1 MRSQH
6 QWLDSIKTNGCW
18 GCHGLGNKATRTIP
32 EELGSFENSHAAWAR
47 RIQSGQAM
55 SSMIAHHQPLRRA
68 ARHLPI
74 SPTGPTASPRASCP
88 FAKPERPQGIE
99 RNVVVTMWDWGRA
112 KAYLHDEIATD
123 RRNPRVNA
131 NGKLYGSPEYSTD
144 WIPILDPVTHT
155 ASEVKIGVLDPK
167 TPSSKDDPMA
177 PSAYYGD
184 EKIWD
189 SQTNSH
195 NPMMDH

>member
-32 EELGSFENSHAAWAR
+32 EDLGSFENSHAAWTR

-55 SSMIAHHQPLRRA
+55 SSMIATINRFGAQRG
-68 ARHLPI
+68 I
-74 SPTGPTASPRASCP
+74 SYFADWTDRIANGELP

-99 RNVVVTMWDWGRA
+99 RNIVVTLWDWGRE

-123 RRNPRVNA
+123 RRNRA
-131 NGKLYGSPEYSTD
+131 ST
-144 WIPILDPVTHT
+144 PT
-155 ASEVKIGVLDPK
+155 ASFTARRNIRPTGSR
-167 TPSSKDDPMA
+167 SS
-177 PSAYYGD
+177 
-184 EKIWD
+184 IR
-189 SQTNSH
+189 
-195 NPMMDH
+195 